1 MRIENVDWQ
10 ITSHCNRTCPYCFGP
25 AGINDLPVSD
35 IKSIVDTLARI
46 GVKQIG
52 ITGGE
57 PLLYPNIAEVIE
69 YICDKDNKVW
79 VKKSSLYYQG
89 IINQIDDAL
98 ADNKVPSECFLQ
110 QIDTENATNDLIQQI
125 FILAQYSNYKRE
137 KLEESICYIIATTVL
152 GIVSVLVLVLT

>member
-69 YICDKDNKVW
+69 YICDKD
-79 VKKSSLYYQG
+79 
-89 IINQIDDAL
+89 IQI
-98 ADNKVPSECFLQ
+98 
-110 QIDTENATNDLIQQI
+110 
-125 FILAQYSNYKRE
+125 
-137 KLEESICYIIATTVL
+137 
-152 GIVSVLVLVLT
+152 